1 MTQPQNLRAF
11 LIHTIVL
18 CIITSAGV
26 SVASAQTY
34 EDCGS
39 NCANLAIG
47 KPVSYSGLW
56 NATTNPTSKV
66 NDGNAGTT
74 SSCEGSTGLCT
85 IASDS
90 VGGQAVGNYLQID
103 LGQLMSVKSVTV
115 YGRRDSSLT
124 QAQNLNLKL
133 SSDGVS
139 WTTTSMSDT
148 TSASGLTVSTASI
161 ARYVRV
167 ETTTSVY
174 LSLYEIV
181 VTGTAAYID
190 CGGACTNLATGKT
203 VSYSGLWN
211 ATTNPASKVN
221 DTNTG
226 TTSTCEGSS
235 GYCAIAS
242 DSGGGQAIGNYLQ
255 IDLGQLMS
263 VKSVTVYGRRDT
275 ALTQGQNLE
284 LKLSVDGAN
293 WNTSSMAD
301 TTSASG
307 YTVSTARLARYIRV
321 ETTTVVFLSLYELVV
336 TGVPPT
342 PSYVDCGGS
351 CSNLATGK
359 TVSYSG
365 LWNATT
371 NPATKVND
379 TNTGTT
385 STCEG
390 SSGYCA
396 IASDS
401 FGGQAAGNYLQIDLG
416 QPMSV
421 KNVTVYGRRDTALTQ
436 GQNLNLKLSA
446 DGVNWNTTFMAD
458 TTSSSGLT
466 VSTVSAARYIRVET
480 TTTVFLSLYEIVV
493 TGTSTVANYADC
505 GGSCTNLAP
514 GKTVTYSALW
524 NATTNP
530 ASKVNDT
537 NTGTTSTCEG
547 SSGYCAIASDS
558 GGGQAIGNYLQIDLG
573 QLMSVKNVTVYG
585 RRDTALTQGQNLTL
599 KFSTD
604 GNTWSGSYLADTTG
618 SSGQTT
624 AATRLARYVRVGTTT
639 VNYLSLY
646 EIVINGTP

>member
-1 MTQPQNLRAF
+1 MMQRQNIGAF

-18 CIITSAGV
+18 CIIAGAGI
-26 SVASAQTY
+26 SVANAQTY

-66 NDGNAGTT
+66 NDGNTGIT
-74 SSCEGSTGLCT
+74 SACEGSTGYCT

-90 VGGQAVGNYLQID
+90 VGGQAAGNYLQID

-115 YGRRDSSLT
+115 YGRRDTSLT

-133 SSDGVS
+133 SADGVT
-139 WTTTSMSDT
+139 WTTTSMADT
-148 TSASGLTVSTASI
+148 TSASGLTVSTASL

-167 ETTTSVY
+167 ETTTVVY

-181 VTGTAAYID
+181 VTGTAAYVD
-190 CGGACTNLATGKT
+190 CGAACTNLAPGKA

-211 ATTNPASKVN
+211 ASTNPASKVN

-226 TTSTCEGSS
+226 TTSACEGSS

-242 DSGGGQAIGNYLQ
+242 DTVGGQAIGNYLQ

-275 ALTQGQNLE
+275 ALTQGQNLN
-284 LKLSVDGAN
+284 LKLSTDGSN
-293 WNTSSMAD
+293 WNTTFMAD

-307 YTVSTARLARYIRV
+307 YTVSTARLARYVRV
-321 ETTTVVFLSLYELVV
+321 ETTTVVYLSLYEIVV
-336 TGVPPT
+336 TGIPPT
-342 PSYVDCGGS
+342 PTYVDCGGS
-351 CSNLATGK
+351 CSNLAPGK
-359 TVSYSG
+359 TLSYSG
-365 LWNATT
+365 LWNAST
-371 NPATKVND
+371 NPASKVND

-385 STCEG
+385 SACEG

-396 IASDS
+396 IASDNV
-401 FGGQAAGNYLQIDLG
+401 GGQAVGNYLQIDLG

-421 KNVTVYGRRDTALTQ
+421 KSVTVYGRRDTALTQ
-436 GQNLNLKLSA
+436 GQNLNLKLST
-446 DGVNWNTTFMAD
+446 DGNNWTTTFMAD
-458 TTSSSGLT
+458 STSASGLT
-466 VSTVSAARYIRVET
+466 VSTASVARFIRVET
-480 TTTVFLSLYEIVV
+480 TTVVYLSLYEIVV
-493 TGTSTVANYADC
+493 TGTSSVIAYADC

-514 GKTVTYSALW
+514 GKTLSDSGLW

-537 NTGTTSTCEG
+537 NTGTTSACEG

-558 GGGQAIGNYLQIDLG
+558 VGGQAIGNYLQIDLG
-573 QLMSVKNVTVYG
+573 QLMSVKSVTVYG
-585 RRDTALTQGQNLTL
+585 RRDTALTQAQNLTL
-599 KFSTD
+599 KLSAD
-604 GNTWSGSYLADTTG
+604 GNNWSGSYMADTTS
-618 SSGQTT
+618 SSGLNVST
-624 AATRLARYVRVGTTT
+624 TRLARYLRVGTTT

-646 EIVINGTP
+646 EIVVNGTP